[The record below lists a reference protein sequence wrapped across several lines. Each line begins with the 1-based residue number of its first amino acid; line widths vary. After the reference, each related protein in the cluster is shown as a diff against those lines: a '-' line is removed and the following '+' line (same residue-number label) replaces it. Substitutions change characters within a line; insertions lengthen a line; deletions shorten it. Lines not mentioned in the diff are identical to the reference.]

1 MKLSK
6 SSNLRSNCG
15 YTFIEL
21 LVAITILGLMIP
33 PVFGLF
39 TNSYLAITSAGQQTA
54 AINLCLEKMESVKSA
69 GYDDLKKNY
78 ISSDSPLLNEEK
90 VPGWPQFRR
99 ETKVTFASKVAGAD
113 NMLPPELLQVQVTVY
128 WTIRD
133 KEHSETLKSYLSK
146 R

>member
-1 MKLSK
+1 MKLFK
-6 SSNLRSNCG
+6 SSNLRGNCG

-39 TNSYLAITSAGQQTA
+39 TNSFFAITSAGQQTA
-54 AINLCLEKMESVKSA
+54 AVNLSLEKLESVKAA
-69 GYDDLKKNY
+69 GYDDVKKRY
-78 ISSDSPLLNEEK
+78 ISSDSPLLNEEN

-99 ETKVTFASKVAGAD
+99 ETRVTFASEVAGTD
-113 NMLPPELLQVQVTVY
+113 HMLPPELLQVQVTVY
-128 WTIRD
+128 WTIRN
-133 KEHSETLKSYLSK
+133 KEHSETLTSYLSK